1 MGQRGREVALR
12 TDARGRYSVALA
24 ATEYGKDARNRGQEA
39 TMKNFGRALRFAL
52 NYRLTLVGALLSAV
66 AVAVFWGGNI
76 GALYP
81 IVEVAFRGR
90 SLQEWVDQEIGQA
103 ENQAAELETALAA
116 RQQTGTGASGEDPAV
131 RQRELEALRVRWQA
145 EQRALATLR
154 WLQPKIHRF
163 VPSDPFQTIVAIV
176 AVLMLATAAKNC
188 FIFSHHM
195 LLQRLIQLVTFDLRK
210 GLHHHML
217 RMDLTDFEDQQVGS
231 LMSRFNLD
239 LNHLARGLNALLGK
253 AVLQPLK
260 GIACLVGAAIIS
272 WRLLLFSLLLTPIAG
287 LLIRSLAG
295 SIKRANRRAMEEN
308 SQLMGVLSEACQGIQ
323 TVKAFTME
331 GYERHRFHRVS
342 KEYLRK
348 SMRIALYSTL
358 IKPTTEIL
366 GLAVIFIALIA
377 GAHLVLNQQTHLWGL
392 RLCDRPLSVPALMSF
407 YAMLLGASDPARRL
421 SDVFSEIQAGVAAAD
436 RLFPLLDRRPEIT
449 DPKKPRLIPQPFLAL
464 HFDHVDFHYREDQP
478 VLQDIDL
485 SIRGG
490 ETLCIVGPNGCGKST
505 LISLLPR
512 FHDPVSGSV
521 RIDDVDLRQVRLREL
536 RRLVAVVT
544 QQTLLF
550 DDTVYNNIRY
560 GSLQATAEQ
569 VYEAARRAH
578 ADRFIQDQLDDGYQ
592 TVVGCGG
599 GRLSGGQRQRI
610 ALARAILRDPRVLI
624 LDEATSQIDLESEQL
639 IHRALQ
645 DFVRDRTAIMI
656 THRLSTLELADRIL
670 VLDAGRIVDL
680 GTHAELIRRCKLY
693 RRLHDIQL
701 RIPA

>member
-1 MGQRGREVALR
+1 
-12 TDARGRYSVALA
+12 
-24 ATEYGKDARNRGQEA
+24 
-39 TMKNFGRALRFAL
+39 MKNFGRALRFAL
-52 NYRLTLVGALLSAV
+52 NYRLTLAGALLSAV

-90 SLQEWVDQEIGQA
+90 SLQEWVDQEIGRA
-103 ENQAAELETALAA
+103 ESQSAEILAKIEAHEEAPDGLSAEMAA
-116 RQQTGTGASGEDPAV
+116 RTP
-131 RQRELEALRVRWQA
+131 REIEALRVRWQA

-154 WLQPKIHRF
+154 WLQPKIHRY

-176 AVLMLATAAKNC
+176 MVLMLATAAKNF

-195 LLQRLIQLVTFDLRK
+195 LLQRLIQLVAFDVRK
-210 GLHHHML
+210 GLYHHML
-217 RMDLTDFEDQQVGS
+217 RMDLTEFEDQRVGS

-239 LNHLARGLNALLGK
+239 LNQLSKGLNALLGK

-260 GIACLVGAAIIS
+260 GIACLIGAAIIS

-287 LLIRSLAG
+287 FLIRSLAG

-308 SQLMGVLSEACQGIQ
+308 AQLMGVLSEACNGMQ

-348 SMRIALYSTL
+348 SMRIALYSAL

-377 GAHLVLNQQTHLWGL
+377 GAYLVLNQQTHLWGL
-392 RLCDRPLSVPALMSF
+392 RLSDRPLSVPALMSF
-407 YAMLLGASDPARRL
+407 YAMLVGASDPARRL
-421 SDVFSEIQAGVAAAD
+421 SDVFSEIQAGAAAAD

-449 DPKKPRLIPQPFLAL
+449 DPAEPRAIPPSFLAL
-464 HFDHVDFHYREDQP
+464 HFDHVHFHYRADQP
-478 VLQDIDL
+478 VLRDIDV
-485 SIRGG
+485 SIRSG
-490 ETLCIVGPNGCGKST
+490 ETLCIVGPNGCGKSS

-512 FHDPVSGSV
+512 FHEPVSGGV
-521 RIDDVDLRQVRLREL
+521 RIDDVDLRQVRLRDL
-536 RRLVAVVT
+536 RRFVAVVT

-560 GSLQATAEQ
+560 GSMRATPDE
-569 VYEAARRAH
+569 VYNAARRAH
-578 ADRFIQDQLDDGYQ
+578 AHRFILDQLDEGYD

-639 IHRALQ
+639 IHQALQ
-645 DFVRDRTAIMI
+645 DFVRDRTAILI

-670 VLDAGRIVDL
+670 VMESGRVADL
-680 GTHAELIRRCKLY
+680 GTHADLIRRCEVY

-701 RIPA
+701 RMPA